1 MRTLLCRQTLT
12 AWIIAAMAAGSWSMP
27 AAAAQSTALSASH
40 ESAAGSTAAAHA
52 KTAGTTA
59 KKSSKSGKSS
69 SRKRSRREKGQAAP
83 TPDRIGE
90 IQAALATNGSY
101 NGVPTGK
108 WDASTTE
115 ALKKYQA
122 AHGLSSTGKLDAL
135 TLEKLGLG
143 SEMCIRD
150 SRRHGPAL
158 RALLQEQPRL
168 LDEFTNTLRTGS
180 CRG

>member
-1 MRTLLCRQTLT
+1 
-12 AWIIAAMAAGSWSMP
+12 MAAGSWSMP

-40 ESAAGSTAAAHA
+40 ESAAGSTAAHA

-108 WDASTTE
+108 WDDFTAS
-115 ALKKYQA
+115 ALRKFQS
-122 AHGLSSTGKLDAL
+122 AHGLSPTGKLDAL

-143 SEMCIRD
+143 SETA
-150 SRRHGPAL
+150 GVAPPTPPPNA
-158 RALLQEQPRL
+158 AANRL
-168 LDEFTNTLRTGS
+168 LSRSAQREEIKNENQQPE
-180 CRG
+180 

>member
-1 MRTLLCRQTLT
+1 
-12 AWIIAAMAAGSWSMP
+12 MAAGSWSMP

-143 SEMCIRD
+143 SETA
-150 SRRHGPAL
+150 GVAPPTPPPNAT
-158 RALLQEQPRL
+158 ANRL
-168 LDEFTNTLRTGS
+168 LSRSAQREEIKNENQQPE
-180 CRG
+180 